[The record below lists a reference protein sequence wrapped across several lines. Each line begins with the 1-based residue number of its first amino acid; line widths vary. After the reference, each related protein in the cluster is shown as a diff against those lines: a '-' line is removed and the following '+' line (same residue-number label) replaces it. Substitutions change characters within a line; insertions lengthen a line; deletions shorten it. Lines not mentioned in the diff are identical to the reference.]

1 MTDLAKLVVRLEAE
15 TGRYQAELDKAQ
27 NKLSGFR
34 KKAIDDM
41 AKVAGAAA
49 TGMGA
54 VVAAVTSGA
63 RDIANQARV
72 AGAGA
77 EEFQRLAFGAR
88 TVGIEQEKLSDILKD
103 VNDRVGD
110 FNATGAGPMAD
121 FFEVIAPKV
130 GVTADA
136 FRDLSGPQALQLYY
150 DSLEAANLSQAD
162 MTFYLEAMA
171 SDTTALIPL
180 LRNGGQ
186 GFKTLGDRAE
196 RVGAVLSDEA
206 VAASSEFQGNLKL
219 LSSAAG
225 GFSNQLTTAMLPTLV
240 RLSEELVDVADDS
253 KIADGAVVVLD
264 GAFRGLATVALTVF
278 TAMQAAGKGLGA
290 FAAIANTIGEAG
302 VFDPTRGGLIGALFR
317 KDDRARIASVGGI
330 LSHAYGD
337 VVGDTTDLFEQLD
350 KLWTERGKKLEKI
363 AEATGENT
371 SENLPPNAKEM
382 AALIAAQQSAMAE
395 LTGMAADMQQ
405 DLATADMGESALMRY
420 RVQVGDLSR
429 VIAAAGPQGEAY
441 GQMLINLSEDME
453 MHAAAAKLATDQQA
467 AYDRMM
473 QEGAAIIE
481 ATRTPLESYMDTV
494 RRLNELVAEGAIDQQ
509 TYNRAVAD
517 AQDALDDSKKKADIW
532 AVAME
537 ESGRSAARNVQSE
550 LSDILFDPF
559 EDGLKGMLSSFVDIM
574 RRMAAEAAAAGLVNS
589 VIGQGAGAL
598 GAYFTGG
605 GGPQMNPGL
614 SIPIDGAR
622 QYGGPVRGGGLYEVN
637 EGGVPELL
645 TSGGSQYLM
654 MADESGFVTP
664 LNNGTNTLIDD
675 DASAGNVYL
684 NITNQSSVP
693 IDARQV
699 SSRMGPGNDKTVD
712 MVIRDIGEGGPAAR
726 ALERTYGLQRR
737 GSF

>member
-1 MTDLAKLVVRLEAE
+1 VTDLAKLVVRLEAE
-15 TGRYQAELDKAQ
+15 TAKYQAELGKAQ
-27 NKLSGFR
+27 KKLGNFE
-34 KKAIDDM
+34 KKSSEDL
-41 AKVAGAAA
+41 KKLGKQFGQLAGSAA

-72 AGAGA
+72 ANAGA

-136 FRDLSGPQALQLYY
+136 FRDLSGPQALQLYF

-186 GFKTLGDRAE
+186 EFKNLGDRAE

-206 VAASSEFQGNLKL
+206 VAASAEFQGNLSL
-219 LSSAAG
+219 LGSTAG

-240 RLSEELVDVADDS
+240 RLSEELVTVTEKGDATDTMVSGLDMAFR
-253 KIADGAVVVLD
+253 VVV
-264 GAFRGLATVALTVF
+264 GTVTVALASINAVGK
-278 TAMQAAGKGLGA
+278 ALGGVIAIAATIAEKPIDFFIPGRNEEQLTRIGVIAKEMFGDVSGIANGA
-290 FAAIANTIGEAG
+290 FDSIIKTFEE
-302 VFDPTRGGLIGALFR
+302 RGAELEKGAEKTGR
-317 KDDRARIASVGGI
+317 SVGR
-330 LSHAYGD
+330 
-337 VVGDTTDLFEQLD
+337 
-350 KLWTERGKKLEKI
+350 KLL
-363 AEATGENT
+363 
-371 SENLPPNAKEM
+371 PNAKEM
-382 AALIAAQQSAMAE
+382 AALVTAQQSALTE

-405 DLATADMGESALMRY
+405 QLATADMGESALMRY

-614 SIPIDGAR
+614 SIPIDGGR
-622 QYGGPVRGGGLYEVN
+622 QYGGPVKSGGLYEIN

-712 MVIRDIGEGGPAAR
+712 MVIRDIGEGGPTAR